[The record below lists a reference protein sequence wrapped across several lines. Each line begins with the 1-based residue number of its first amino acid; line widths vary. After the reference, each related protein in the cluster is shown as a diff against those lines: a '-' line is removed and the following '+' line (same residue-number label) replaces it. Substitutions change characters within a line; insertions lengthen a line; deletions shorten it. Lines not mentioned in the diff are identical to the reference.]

1 MKTELPLIRAEFPYV
16 GRDIYVFAFVYP
28 AVGKPF
34 MLKGGC
40 NKLDEYLKDKMK
52 CSYIVH
58 CSRNRMGHSWHTV
71 SINNLKDGFRAYCF
85 DHTKK
90 LTYISKSVYDNGEE
104 FILSRRNG
112 KEIFVSEK
120 GKRVFEK
127 KVRKMPRCFP
137 KELLPFAK
145 LNV

>member
-28 AVGKPF
+28 AFGKPF

-40 NKLDEYLKDKMK
+40 DKLDEYLKDKMK
-52 CSYIVH
+52 CSYVVH
-58 CSRNRMGHSWHTV
+58 YSRNRMGHSWHTV
-71 SINNLKDGFRAYCF
+71 SIKNLKDGLRAYCF
-85 DHTKK
+85 DHSKR
-90 LTYISKSVYDNGEE
+90 LTYTSTSIYDNGEK
-104 FILSRRNG
+104 FTLSQRNG
-112 KEIFVSEK
+112 KEIFVTEK
-120 GKRVFEK
+120 GERVFEK

-145 LNV
+145 LSV

>member
-1 MKTELPLIRAEFPYV
+1 
-16 GRDIYVFAFVYP
+16 
-28 AVGKPF
+28 
-34 MLKGGC
+34 
-40 NKLDEYLKDKMK
+40 
-52 CSYIVH
+52 
-58 CSRNRMGHSWHTV
+58 MGYSWHTV
-71 SINNLKDGFRAYCF
+71 SIENLKEGFRAYCF

-104 FILSRRNG
+104 FTLSKRNG

-120 GKRVFEK
+120 GQRVFEK

-145 LNV
+145 LNA